1 MKKVAENEM
10 VSKALDMIAES
21 GENLSE
27 LLREKGLMSQMV
39 KGLVERALAGEMQ
52 DHLGYGKYERG
63 LGDNNRN
70 GVSKKQL
77 ITEQGKMEIE
87 VPRDREGTFDPAL
100 LPKRATRIEG
110 LDDKVLSLYAK
121 GMSVRDIQTQL
132 KELYSGAEIST
143 GLISQITNEVLEEVE
158 IWQSRPLETIYAIV
172 YFDCFFVKVR
182 QDKRILNKAVY
193 VALGIDLEGRKDILG
208 LWMSENES
216 AKFWLN
222 NLTALKNRGLSD
234 ILIACT
240 DNLPGLS
247 EAISSVYPKVEHQL
261 CIVHQIRNS
270 LKYVSYKDRK
280 TLVCDLKAIYQA
292 PTEDAALLALE
303 AFQKKWDA
311 QYPQISKSWYA
322 NWDNLATFLQYPPEI
337 RRVIYTTNPIE
348 SLNSQ
353 LRKVTK
359 NKRVFPNDEAVFKTL
374 FLAIGYITQKW
385 ILPIKNWNEAMA
397 HFLIKFDNRI

>member
-1 MKKVAENEM
+1 MKKTAKNET

-27 LLREKGLMSQMV
+27 LLKEQGLMSQMV
-39 KGLVERALAGEMQ
+39 KGLLERALVAEMS

-63 LGDNNRN
+63 FGDNNRN
-70 GVSKKQL
+70 GVSKKQV

-87 VPRDREGTFDPAL
+87 VPRDRDGTFDPTL
-100 LPKRATRIEG
+100 VPKRATRIEG

-121 GMSVRDIQTQL
+121 GMSVKDIQTQL
-132 KELYSGAEIST
+132 KELYGGAEIST

-193 VALGIDLEGRKDILG
+193 VALGIDLEGKKDILG

-222 NLTALKNRGLSD
+222 NLTELKNRGLSD

-240 DNLPGLS
+240 DNLSGLS
-247 EAISSVYPKVEHQL
+247 EAIRSVYPKV
-261 CIVHQIRNS
+261 R
-270 LKYVSYKDRK
+270 
-280 TLVCDLKAIYQA
+280 
-292 PTEDAALLALE
+292 
-303 AFQKKWDA
+303 
-311 QYPQISKSWYA
+311 
-322 NWDNLATFLQYPPEI
+322 PPA
-337 RRVIYTTNPIE
+337 
-348 SLNSQ
+348 
-353 LRKVTK
+353 KVGK
-359 NKRVFPNDEAVFKTL
+359 
-374 FLAIGYITQKW
+374 
-385 ILPIKNWNEAMA
+385 
-397 HFLIKFDNRI
+397 

>member
-1 MKKVAENEM
+1 MKKTAKNET

-27 LLREKGLMSQMV
+27 LLKEKGLMSQMV
-39 KGLVERALAGEMQ
+39 KGLLERALVAEMS
-52 DHLGYGKYERG
+52 DHLGYGKYERRV
-63 LGDNNRN
+63 GDNNRN
-70 GVSKKQL
+70 GVSKKQV

-87 VPRDREGTFDPAL
+87 VPRDRDGTFDPTL
-100 LPKRATRIEG
+100 VPKRATRIEG

-121 GMSVRDIQTQL
+121 GMSVKDIQTQL
-132 KELYSGAEIST
+132 KELYGGAEIST

-158 IWQSRPLETIYAIV
+158 IWQSRPLETIYAII

-193 VALGIDLEGRKDILG
+193 VALGIDLEGKKDILG

-222 NLTALKNRGLSD
+222 NLTELKNRGLSD

-240 DNLPGLS
+240 DNLSGLS
-247 EAISSVYPKVEHQL
+247 EAIRSVYPKVEHQL

-280 TLVCDLKAIYQA
+280 TVVADLKAIYQA
-292 PTEDAALLALE
+292 PTEESALLALE
-303 AFQKKWDA
+303 AFQKK
-311 QYPQISKSWYA
+311 
-322 NWDNLATFLQYPPEI
+322 
-337 RRVIYTTNPIE
+337 
-348 SLNSQ
+348 
-353 LRKVTK
+353 
-359 NKRVFPNDEAVFKTL
+359 
-374 FLAIGYITQKW
+374 
-385 ILPIKNWNEAMA
+385 
-397 HFLIKFDNRI
+397 